1 MSTAN
6 QSLLESTPVVKKEP
20 RFFTLE
26 EYLEREKRTQYK
38 HEYENGKIVR
48 MAYSRAPH
56 NEIAINISTAIKIA
70 IKGLPKKYRVFNS
83 DQKIYFPE
91 LNHGAY
97 ADTLVVCEQP
107 EFWQGNDLLI
117 INPLL
122 VVEVLSDSTEKY
134 DRSGK
139 FSKYKTL
146 PSFKEYVLV
155 KQNRSYIETWY
166 REEPHLWRETIV
178 TDLTGT
184 IELRSLGCSIAL
196 GDVYENIIL
205 KG

>member
-1 MSTAN
+1 MATAN
-6 QSLLESTPVVKKEP
+6 QSKLETTAVVQKTP
-20 RFFTLE
+20 RLFTLE
-26 EYLEREKRTQYK
+26 EYLEREKRTKYK
-38 HEYENGKIVR
+38 HEYYDGKIVR

-97 ADTLVVCEQP
+97 ADVLVVCEQP
-107 EFWQGNDLLI
+107 EFWQDNDLLI
-117 INPLL
+117 TNPLL
-122 VVEVLSDSTEKY
+122 IVEVLSDSTQNY

-146 PSFKEYVLV
+146 PSFREYVLV

-166 REEPHLWRETIV
+166 REEPGLWRETIV
-178 TDLTGT
+178 TDLEKN
-184 IELRSLGCSIAL
+184 IELRALGCSISLA
-196 GDVYENIIL
+196 DVYENIAL
-205 KG
+205 KP